1 MEIPNISKEELFR
14 RFGAMGSDVLEF
26 NKHIKSQAV
35 PYYSASE
42 DEIRK
47 FLIKRIGF
55 MQEEL
60 SEISIAAYNNDI
72 TEIADGIT
80 DLIYFALGTM
90 TLLDLPIDNIWNNVH
105 SSNMTKVM
113 GKTKRGIEDDAAKDE
128 SFLRPTI
135 SKILEQDRKSFLRL
149 FNNI

>member
-1 MEIPNISKEELFR
+1 MEIPNIPKDEIYR
-14 RFGAMGSDVLEF
+14 RLGIMGADVLEF
-26 NKHIKSQAV
+26 NKHVKAQAV
-35 PYYSASE
+35 PYYVASE

-60 SEISIAAYNNDI
+60 SEISIATYNNDI
-72 TEIADGIT
+72 AEIADGIT

-90 TLLDLPIDNIWNNVH
+90 ALLDLPIKTIWNNVH
-105 SSNMTKVM
+105 SSNMTKVA
-113 GKTKRGIEDDAAKDE
+113 GKTKRGIEDDAAKNE

-135 SKILEQDRKSFLRL
+135 SKILEQDRKGFLRL
-149 FNNI
+149 YK